1 MGQRKE
7 WVRCS
12 SHRDPSDGLNASL
25 LFTRSTMSRYMIP
38 FMDSFAILTVRIV
51 EKWKGYDKPGDN
63 T

>member
-1 MGQRKE
+1 
-7 WVRCS
+7 
-12 SHRDPSDGLNASL
+12 
-25 LFTRSTMSRYMIP
+25 MSRYMIP